1 MDGADTQSI
10 NSTQTQPTLD
20 EEDISCNDEDFS
32 DASEPPQSPLYNQ
45 KTDTGNKKRN
55 LPTEYYQSDTPETSR
70 SSTSCSR
77 TFKVKKKQDTMQAG
91 MEERSKQRMELL
103 QGICKQKEDDE
114 VDLFFK
120 SIALKVKTLPPHLIT
135 ELQMK
140 VLSVVSDFQS
150 RAYAAAPLNII
161 IEQPSAKLNTTI
173 QEQNSLLEGYSLVP
187 PGSEGD
193 TDNQNVLFRL

>member
-1 MDGADTQSI
+1 
-10 NSTQTQPTLD
+10 
-20 EEDISCNDEDFS
+20 
-32 DASEPPQSPLYNQ
+32 
-45 KTDTGNKKRN
+45 
-55 LPTEYYQSDTPETSR
+55 
-70 SSTSCSR
+70 
-77 TFKVKKKQDTMQAG
+77 MQAG